1 MEIKVE
7 KMSGGT
13 ADPQISK
20 NKTKKQGEGP
30 GAKAPVHNLIFV
42 LIMLA

>member
-7 KMSGGT
+7 RMS
-13 ADPQISK
+13 QINK
-20 NKTKKQGEGP
+20 NKTKKQGE
-30 GAKAPVHNLIFV
+30 KLIFV